1 MMKLRFML
9 VVATIAT
16 IALPAL
22 AQSAEGRSLVIY
34 GLGAAMDGTVG
45 AGPITAELDASAS
58 DIFSNLEMGG
68 MAAYRND
75 TGRWAWGAE
84 AIYMGLGNADTAADV
99 EVDEWIVAATAGYE
113 LNERCDIV
121 GGLRYMDLSTEVTVS
136 GPLDGV
142 HHAKVGADW
151 IDPFFG
157 VRLNFPV
164 GKKSIIV
171 AQGTVGGFG
180 IGSDLSIDA
189 GAFFEMG
196 LSERTSFLLGYRA
209 LDVDYEEGEGADRF
223 KFDTVSHGPAIGIRI
238 RL

>member
-1 MMKLRFML
+1 MKNRFVL
-9 VVATIAT
+9 LATT
-16 IALPAL
+16 IALLAMPTL
-22 AQSAEGRSLVIY
+22 AQTAGGQSIVIY
-34 GLGAAMDGTVG
+34 GLGASMDGTVG
-45 AGPITAELDASAS
+45 AGPITADIDVSAS
-58 DIFSNLEMGG
+58 DIIENLEMGG

-84 AIYMGLGNADTAADV
+84 AIYMGLGNGDTAADV

-113 LNERCDIV
+113 LNERCDLV
-121 GGLRYMDLSTEVTVS
+121 GGLRYMDLSTEITVI
-136 GPLDGV
+136 GPADGV
-142 HHAKVGADW
+142 HYAKVGADW

-157 VRLNFPV
+157 ARLNFPV

-171 AQGTVGGFG
+171 AQGTIGGFG

-189 GAFFEMG
+189 GAYFEMG

-209 LDVDYEEGEGADRF
+209 LDVDYEDGEGADRF
-223 KFDTVSHGPAIGIRI
+223 KFDTVSQGPVLGLRI